1 MSYLPTYPVNVGNWS
16 SRHRGKIIGLHQ
28 TPFQIGPLLM
38 SVIYYSFFAN
48 NQKVNVEKED
58 LRGFFVCMAGILGFF
73 TVLALILTRDYE
85 YIETDED
92 REHLNLMET
101 DSREAKPSDESGE
114 SKQKQKYTSF
124 CSGIKH
130 LDIQFMFWA
139 QAVTPVAGLTMLTTI
154 TPMLNSFGYINLSY
168 AYTTSGPFVVLIS
181 KLIITYL
188 SDKYIHKV
196 SRMTFS
202 LILSIGS
209 AIFHFFAIF
218 YGDNL
223 AVLTIVFL
231 VSITAGGISF
241 GMIPTAL
248 TERFDNSIFGI
259 IYTLGCLI
267 ASLTN
272 AFMQPIAG
280 HLYDMN
286 TVDEQCYGFHCFQMV
301 FVFQFCLQMAGTT
314 LHIFSL
320 LAT

>member
-1 MSYLPTYPVNVGNWS
+1 MSYLPTYTVNVGNWS
-16 SRHRGKIIGLHQ
+16 SRHRGKIIGLLQ
-28 TPFQIGPLLM
+28 APYQIGPVLM

-48 NQKVNVEKED
+48 NQEVNVEKED
-58 LRGFFVCMAGILGFF
+58 LSGFFACMAGILGFF
-73 TVLALILTRDYE
+73 TVLALILTREYE

-101 DSREAKPSDESGE
+101 DSREAKPSDESE
-114 SKQKQKYTSF
+114 ETNQKQNYTSF
-124 CSGIKH
+124 WTGMKH
-130 LDIQFMFWA
+130 LNIQFMFWA
-139 QAVTPVAGLTMLTTI
+139 QAVTPVAGLIMLTTI

-181 KLIITYL
+181 KIIITYI
-188 SDKYIHKV
+188 SDKYIHKI

-209 AIFHFFAIF
+209 AICLFFAIF

-223 AVLTIVFL
+223 VVITIAYL
-231 VSITAGGISF
+231 VSITAGEISF

-248 TERFDNSIFGI
+248 TERFDNSIFGMI
-259 IYTLGCLI
+259 FTLGCLI

-272 AFMQPIAG
+272 AFMQPVAG
-280 HLYDMN
+280 HLYDIN
-286 TVDEQCYGFHCFQMV
+286 TVDGQCYGLHCFQMV
-301 FVFQFCLQMAGTT
+301 FVFQFCLQVVGTA